1 MNTQDLSP
9 TSQKIY
15 ALLQKMAQPLSA
27 YEILDK
33 LRKEGVR
40 SPPTVYRALE
50 KLQQTG
56 LVHRVESLNAFVVC
70 RHGCDDRPAQM
81 SPFAICTL
89 CGDVQELCDPALAR
103 TFKKLGTDFLA
114 QVDHKVFEVSGIC
127 HACQSKKVAHV

>member
-1 MNTQDLSP
+1 MWTQELSP
-9 TSQKIY
+9 TSRKIY
-15 ALLQKMAQPLSA
+15 GLLQEIAQPLSA
-27 YEILDK
+27 YEILDR

-70 RHGCDDRPAQM
+70 RHSCEDHPARV

-89 CGDVQELCDPALAR
+89 CGDVQELSEPALAR
-103 TFKKLGTDFLA
+103 AVKKLGTEFLA
-114 QVDHKVFEVSGIC
+114 QVDHKVFEVSGVC